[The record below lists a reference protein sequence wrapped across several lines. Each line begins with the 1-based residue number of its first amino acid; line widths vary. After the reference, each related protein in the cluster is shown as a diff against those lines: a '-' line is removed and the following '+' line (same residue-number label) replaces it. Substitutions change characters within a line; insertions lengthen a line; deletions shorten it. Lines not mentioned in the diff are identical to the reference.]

1 MEISKKETYIKDNK
15 LVSVITADLTSDNCD
30 VVLEAKQ
37 GDINSRTF
45 EAKITIS
52 GIEYIIPEG
61 TSARYA
67 IEKPYTT
74 AIWNDC
80 EKIEN
85 NIIYGS
91 LSSEAIED
99 AGIFPMHIELYNEN
113 ENKLSKLSTV
123 NFTLKV
129 YPSARNV
136 DEQVG
141 NNDYGVLDNLIK
153 EINSSVKDSSDLR
166 KEIIEFKNTINAEEE
181 KRKSSENE
189 RNLAEQS
196 RNEAEKLREERTK
209 EIVTALEQ
217 SKTVLS
223 EMRTATEE
231 TKQATKSANDAAKRV
246 QDFISET
253 DYATKEFVRQEI
265 SNMEFTYYTQ
275 SELDNIFV

>member
-123 NFTLKV
+123 NFMLKI
-129 YPSARNV
+129 YPSARNA

-141 NNDYGVLDNLIK
+141 NNEYGTLDNLIN
-153 EINSSVKDSSDLR
+153 EINKSIEDSSDLR
-166 KEIIEFKNTINAEEE
+166 DEIIEFKNTINAEEE

-209 EIVTALEQ
+209 EIVTTLEQ

>member
-1 MEISKKETYIKDNK
+1 MNKEIHVKNEK
-15 LVSVITADLTSDNCD
+15 LVSVITADLVSENCG
-30 VVLEAKQ
+30 VILEAKQ
-37 GDINSRTF
+37 GDINSRSF

-52 GIEYIIPEG
+52 GVEYNIPQG
-61 TSARYA
+61 VVARYA
-67 IEKPYTT
+67 IEKPYST
-74 AIWNDC
+74 AIWHDC
-80 EKIEN
+80 NKIEN
-85 NIIYGS
+85 NIIYGD
-91 LSSEAIED
+91 LVSEAVADE
-99 AGIFPMHIELYNEN
+99 GTFPMHIELYSKNQSE
-113 ENKLSKLSTV
+113 LSKLSTV

-209 EIVTALEQ
+209 EIVTTLEQ

-231 TKQATKSANDAAKRV
+231 TKQATKLANDAAKRV